1 MIKPGNPAPRTGP
14 GTAETVIP
22 ELLSWKP
29 VAVMSSSPVNV
40 KPKGTTAL
48 VTEEPTPSKGG
59 NDAEPKGVPGA
70 CAVPR

>member
-29 VAVMSSSPVNV
+29 VAVMSSTPVNE
-40 KPKGTTAL
+40 KPDGTTAL
-48 VTEEPTPSKGG
+48 VTEEPRPSKGG
-59 NDAEPKGVPGA
+59 NAAVPNAVPGA
-70 CAVPR
+70 VGVPR